1 MNQLTPEERETGKEN
16 FYSALGAFDQSPA
29 AEQYKRRDFLKG
41 VIGVGATAGLT
52 TGCKYFGYTPIGDPL
67 RVAVIGTGDE
77 GGVLI
82 GALNPDYIK
91 VVSICD
97 IRPYNVHRAFHGDW
111 AGDVARAARPG
122 LISKYGYADEKAAK
136 KEIKVESDYREVLK
150 DPSVEGIIIAL
161 PLFLHAPVC
170 IDALKAGKHV
180 LTEKLMA
187 HNVAQCKLM
196 GRLAAKENKVL
207 TVGHQRHYSVLYD
220 NAVNLIKWGLLG
232 EIHHIRAQW
241 HRGNLP
247 GRDSWQQ
254 PLPFAVDAYDRDGK
268 KAKRNFIAEELKDLQ
283 DKLKRER
290 DPERA
295 RTFQKQVA
303 QWEAWAQDEKVEAAK
318 YGYKDFEMSDGRTRS
333 ALEELCRWRL
343 FKRTGGGLMAELGSH
358 QLDASSI
365 FVSALRKDGKK
376 AHPLSVH
383 AVGGRHTF
391 PMDRHA
397 EDHVYCTYEFPGPGY
412 EPSYKPGYYDEEM
425 NYPDP
430 KKGIPSY
437 DQDPNKRIVVTYS
450 SIMGNGWGGYGET
463 VMGSKGTL
471 LLEREQEVLLFKESD
486 TSTKIG
492 VKDDKGGPT
501 LDTQA
506 SGKGPSLAKAAA
518 DSGPVSRGYTE
529 EIEHWA
535 WCIRNNAPDQPRCRA
550 EIALGD
556 AVIALATNVAID
568 SSISGKGGYVRVQE
582 EWYDI
587 NHDATPDGSSLKEE
601 NEKLGAGLS

>member
-1 MNQLTPEERETGKEN
+1 MNQLTPDERETGKEN
-16 FYSALGAFDQSPA
+16 FYAALGAFDQSPA
-29 AEQYKRRDFLKG
+29 AEPFKRRDFLKS

-52 TGCKYFGYTPIGDPL
+52 TGCKYFGYSPISDPL

-77 GGVLI
+77 GSVLI
-82 GALNPDYIK
+82 GALNPEYVR

-97 IRPYNVHRAFHGDW
+97 IRPYNVHRAFNGDW

-122 LISKYGYADEKAAK
+122 LIAKYGYADEKAAK
-136 KEIKVESDYREVLK
+136 AEIKVESDYKKVLE
-150 DPSVEGIIIAL
+150 DPSVEAIIIAL
-161 PLFLHAPVC
+161 PLFLHAPVA

-196 GRLAAKENKVL
+196 GRLAKKENKVL

-220 NAVNLIKWGLLG
+220 NAVNLIKWGMLG

-254 PLPFAVDAYDRDGK
+254 PLPFAIESYGKDGK
-268 KAKRNFIAEELKDLQ
+268 KSKINQVAQELADFQ
-283 DKLKRER
+283 EKLKRER

-295 RTFQKQVA
+295 RTLQKQVA
-303 QWEAWAQDEKVEAAK
+303 QWEAWLLDEKVEAAK
-318 YGYKDFEMSDGRTRS
+318 YGYESFDLGGRKCS

-383 AVGGRHTF
+383 ATGGRHTF
-391 PMDRHA
+391 PNDRHA
-397 EDHVYCTYEFPGPGY
+397 EDHVYCSFEFPGPGY
-412 EPSYKPGYYDEEM
+412 DADFKPGYYDAEM

-430 KKGIPSY
+430 KTGIPSFEK
-437 DQDPNKRIVVTYS
+437 DPNKRIVVTYS

-471 LLEREQEVLLFKESD
+471 LLEREQEVLLFKDSD
-486 TSTKIG
+486 TSTKVG
-492 VKDDKGGPT
+492 VAGDKGGPT

-506 SGKGPSLAKAAA
+506 SGKGPSLAKAAVE
-518 DSGPVSRGYTE
+518 SGPVSRGYTE
-529 EIEHWA
+529 EIEHFA
-535 WCIRNNAPDQPRCRA
+535 WCIRNNAPEAPRCRA

-556 AVIALATNVAID
+556 AVIALACNVAMENNFK
-568 SSISGKGGYVRVQE
+568 GKGGYLKFE
-582 EWYDI
+582 EAWYDI
-587 NHDATPDGSSLKEE
+587 NKDETPDGSSVAEE
-601 NEKLGAGLS
+601 NKKLGAGLS